1 MKPNRQYIAVK
12 IDKAQQAI
20 KRERIV
26 LGGAGYLGVRHSENQ
41 DYKGKGIILSGVQP
55 GSPAEKAGFKAKDV
69 ILSINEL
76 PVNTFEELVEAV
88 AKYQP
93 EEVVRIEHLNALLMS
108 GEPQLKLVT
117 LGQKKIDLENPAMLR
132 DLRHNLQ
139 FGEIIEIGEDV
150 AIEFPHAKI
159 GDTLIFHHA
168 VEHKARTEG
177 DVTYNDFHLVDVDAG
192 GNEIRIIHKD
202 FEILGVL
209 KIRKSGPVI
218 IPDPKYIFCHQ
229 QIMRASVQK
238 DKKSGLW
245 LPEQWEKSILE
256 YQEQLDELQAQ
267 LTEIT
272 SSTVLSEKTNQKNF
286 LRKEEIAVTIN
297 MLKKEKTRISRKM
310 HQKRLVETTV
320 LFCNPK
326 SQKELGYHLEAGDKL
341 VVDYYSLY
349 PLDIQGVFFSLARV
363 GSIEGAILQ
372 KPLPFKKIKS
382 TKKSNTMSNPLFV
395 PLHDRVILKMHEAE
409 VITESGLFVPDV
421 AQQIPGRGLV
431 VACGPGL
438 PDKPMQAKEGDIV
451 LLSKFAGTDVNYEG
465 TDYRFI
471 REDDILTTLNGEE
484 AAKAISDNERV
495 LAQKELLAKQRN
507 EEIREKTG
515 NDSGTAQTLENKLA
529 KA

>member
-1 MKPNRQYIAVK
+1 MKPNRQYIKVR

-41 DYKGKGIILSGVQP
+41 DYKGKGIILSGVEP
-55 GSPAEKAGFKAKDV
+55 GGPAAKAGFKAKDV
-69 ILSINEL
+69 ILSINEAE
-76 PVNTFEELVEAV
+76 VNTFEELVEAV
-88 AKYQP
+88 AKFQP
-93 EEVVRIEHLNALLMS
+93 DEVIRIGHLNSLLVS
-108 GEPQLKLVT
+108 GEPQMKLVT
-117 LGQKKIDLENPAMLR
+117 VGQKKIDLENPAMLR

-139 FGEIIEIGEDV
+139 FGEILEIGADV
-150 AIEFPHAKI
+150 LVEFPHAKV

-177 DVTYNDFHLVDVDAG
+177 DVTYNDFHLVDVEPD
-192 GNEIRIIHKD
+192 GNEIRIVHKD

-218 IPDPKYIFCHQ
+218 IPDPKYVFCHQ
-229 QIMRASVQK
+229 QIIRAKVQQ
-238 DKKSGLW
+238 DKKTGLW

-256 YQEQLDELQAQ
+256 YQDQLNELQAQ
-267 LTEIT
+267 LAEIT

-297 MLKKEKTRISRKM
+297 MLKKEKTKISRKM

-326 SQKELGYHLEAGDKL
+326 SQQELGYHLEAGDKL
-341 VVDYYSLY
+341 IVDYYSLY

-382 TKKSNTMSNPLFV
+382 TKKSNTMNNYFK

-421 AQQIPGRGLV
+421 AQQIPGRGLI
-431 VACGPGL
+431 VACGPGSK
-438 PDKPMQAKEGDIV
+438 DKPMEAKEGDIV
-451 LLSKFAGTDVNYEG
+451 LLSKFAGTDVNYDG

-471 REDDILTTLNGEE
+471 REEDILTTLTPEE
-484 AAKAISDNERV
+484 AAKAIAENERV
-495 LAQKELLAKQRN
+495 LAQKELLKKQR
-507 EEIREKTG
+507 EEEVRQQTG
-515 NDSGTAQTLENKLA
+515 NEANSEQSAKPTLTSV
-529 KA
+529 